1 MVRYDSH
8 DDVKAALLDGSLDA
22 VVGSG
27 VLAPTDITDFVYA
40 DGFDVS
46 HGEAT
51 QNTVLIMNIADDD
64 VRKTVVHA
72 VDKGAIIEQKLGGF
86 EEAVSQVFSQATP
99 YRAESSESLGSPA
112 VAASHPRRRP
122 FAFHGLSA
130 FPPRRRRESP
140 EKYSPR
146 RYCGKDLTPKFFYD
160 KEKAE
165 LLHCGGA
172 PATPPP
178 SQRPPS
184 DSKSGPRA
192 ASGSLIGLF
201 AASAVMAVVLAGVV
215 YYMYTKEMAGE
226 PIFAPVKSPMQALG
240 TEDEKGA
247 IVKAEDAI

>member
-99 YRAESSESLGSPA
+99 YRAGVQVPRISG
-112 VAASHPRRRP
+112 RRR
-122 FAFHGLSA
+122 
-130 FPPRRRRESP
+130 
-140 EKYSPR
+140 
-146 RYCGKDLTPKFFYD
+146 
-160 KEKAE
+160 
-165 LLHCGGA
+165 LL
-172 PATPPP
+172 
-178 SQRPPS
+178 
-184 DSKSGPRA
+184 
-192 ASGSLIGLF
+192 
-201 AASAVMAVVLAGVV
+201 
-215 YYMYTKEMAGE
+215 
-226 PIFAPVKSPMQALG
+226 
-240 TEDEKGA
+240 
-247 IVKAEDAI
+247 